1 METKLI
7 IIQILTGALGSV
19 GFSLIYRLKTI
30 HIPLAALG
38 GAITWGVYLLGL
50 NFTENI
56 FVASLIAAVICTLYA
71 EISAKVQKTPAT
83 VLLIPSMIPLIPGGA
98 LYYTMSNIVSRELE
112 TAWYFGRLTIQY
124 ALAIAL
130 GMALVWTVWTTVTR
144 VIQKEAK

>member
-124 ALAIAL
+124 ARAIAL

-144 VIQKEAK
+144 VIQKEA

>member
-30 HIPLAALG
+30 HIPRAALG

-56 FVASLIAAVICTLYA
+56 FVASLIAAVVCTLYA

-144 VIQKEAK
+144 VIQKEA

>member
-144 VIQKEAK
+144 VIQKEA